1 MGRSMSE
8 AFLQTLR
15 TGRRKRVALADLRR
29 HWLDANPE
37 QLQHPERDALL
48 LAALRGLEAQG
59 NLVLPAR
66 GSFEQFGNP
75 PMPKF
80 VTVVTQTDVLPLGDW
95 SGISWLPE
103 LGFWTDLATSE
114 LVTAKAIND
123 WLLRRRG
130 KFLKVPLR
138 ERSLEIFGDEKYL
151 DLRVRENSLF
161 SGRLPIASIGAFL
174 VPHPLP
180 YRTADAP
187 GQPVLVV
194 ENHHTYWSLAEWNVQ
209 VRRYAAVVYGAGKAF
224 CSSGLALQEVIRE
237 CRGNGTLY
245 FGDVD
250 PAGIL
255 IPLRFNE
262 TNGALVRPAIDLY
275 RFALDHGSQRG
286 PVIRVSG
293 DEQGA
298 QRWLPELADQICSL
312 WASDRWI
319 PQESLGTEQLYN
331 NWEINPR
338 ASVPRLDLT

>member
-1 MGRSMSE
+1 MSD
-8 AFLQTLR
+8 AFISALR
-15 TGRRKRVALADLRR
+15 TGRRKRVTLADLRR
-29 HWLDANPE
+29 HWLAANPE
-37 QLQHPERDALL
+37 QIQHPERDALL
-48 LAALRGLEAQG
+48 LDALRDLEAQG
-59 NLVLPAR
+59 NLILPAR

-80 VTVVTQTDVLPLGDW
+80 VTVVAQTEVAHPGDW

-103 LGFWTDLATSE
+103 LGFWTDLTTSE
-114 LVTAKAIND
+114 LITAKAIND

-130 KFLKVPLR
+130 KFLMVPLR

-151 DLRVRENSLF
+151 DLRVRENALF
-161 SGRLPIASIGAFL
+161 SGRLPIASIGALL

-180 YRTADAP
+180 YRMADAP

-194 ENHHTYWSLAEWNVQ
+194 ENHHTYWSLGEWNIQ

-224 CSSGLALQEVIRE
+224 CSSGPALDEVIRE
-237 CRGNGTLY
+237 CGGDGALY

-262 TNGALVRPAIDLY
+262 TNGALVRPAMDLY
-275 RFALDHGSQRG
+275 RFALDHGIRRS

-293 DEQGA
+293 DEEGA
-298 QRWLPELADQICSL
+298 QRWLPELTDQICAL

-319 PQESLGTEQLYN
+319 PQESLGTEQLFS
-331 NWEINPR
+331 NWESDPTARKPR
-338 ASVPRLDLT
+338 MEVI

>member
-8 AFLQTLR
+8 VFLQTLR
-15 TGRRKRVALADLRR
+15 TGRRKRVTLVDLRR

-37 QLQHPERDALL
+37 QLQHPERDTLL
-48 LAALRGLEAQG
+48 LAALKMLEAQG
-59 NLVLPAR
+59 SLVLPAR
-66 GSFEQFGNP
+66 GSFEQYGNP
-75 PMPKF
+75 PMPMF
-80 VTVVTQTDVLPLGDW
+80 VTLVNTAEVLPRCDW

-103 LGFWTDLATSE
+103 LGFWTNLSTSE

-123 WLLRRRG
+123 WLLRRQG

-161 SGRLPIASIGAFL
+161 SGRLPLGSIGAFL
-174 VPHPLP
+174 VQHPLP
-180 YRTADAP
+180 YRLADAP

-224 CSSGLALQEVIRE
+224 CSSGPALQEVIRE
-237 CRGNGTLY
+237 CRGNGALY

-255 IPLRFNE
+255 IPLWFNE
-262 TNGALVRPAIDLY
+262 TNDPLVSPAIDLY
-275 RFALDHGSQRG
+275 RFVLDRGSRRS

-293 DEQGA
+293 DEEGT
-298 QRWLPELADQICSL
+298 QRWLPELTDRICTL
-312 WASDRWI
+312 WTSDSWI
-319 PQESLGTEQLYN
+319 PQESLGTEQIFG
-331 NWEINPR
+331 NWEIDPCMP
-338 ASVPRLDLT
+338 VPLMQVT

>member
-1 MGRSMSE
+1 MNE
-8 AFLQTLR
+8 AFINALR
-15 TGRRKRVALADLRR
+15 TGRRKRIILADLRR

-48 LAALRGLEAQG
+48 LDALRDLEAQG

-80 VTVVTQTDVLPLGDW
+80 VTVATQAEVPLVGDW

-103 LGFWTDLATSE
+103 LGFWTDLTTSE
-114 LVTAKAIND
+114 LVTAQAIND

-130 KFLKVPLR
+130 KFLTVPLR

-151 DLRVRENSLF
+151 DLRVRENALF

-174 VPHPLP
+174 VSHPLP
-180 YRTADAP
+180 YRMADAP

-194 ENHHTYWSLAEWNVQ
+194 ENHHTYWSLAEWNML

-224 CSSGLALQEVIRE
+224 CSSGSALQEVIRE
-237 CRGNGTLY
+237 CRGNGTQY

-262 TNGALVRPAIDLY
+262 THGAVVRPATDLY
-275 RFALDHGSQRG
+275 RFALDHGSRRS

-293 DEQGA
+293 DEEGA
-298 QRWLPELADQICSL
+298 QRWLPELTDQIYAL

-319 PQESLGTEQLYN
+319 PQESLGTEQLFS
-331 NWEINPR
+331 NWESDPG
-338 ASVPRLDLT
+338 ASVPRLDIS